1 MIITVRKTDVLNT
14 VINSLYPRRCVLCDK
29 VIEHNRFLCS
39 DCMYVPK
46 HITND
51 ACFKCGVRKS
61 KCRCKTV
68 RYHFKAVVAPFWY
81 EDKIRDAFLK
91 FKFNDATEYVD
102 YFAGE
107 MVKVIKRIYDNILF
121 DAIAYVPTTK
131 KQLHSRGYNQCEIL
145 ANKISDLISVPVE
158 HKALKKLFDNQTQ
171 HTLTREERVQNV
183 RNAYAS
189 GCDLTGKTVLLID
202 DIKSSGATLN
212 ECAKQL
218 LLGGADTVYC
228 AVALLNSSNSDK
240 ELAKPTVKQYT

>member
-1 MIITVRKTDVLNT
+1 MILTVRKTDLLNI
-14 VINSLYPRRCVLCDK
+14 VINSFYPHRCVLCDK
-29 VIEHNRFLCS
+29 VIEQNRFLCS

-46 HITND
+46 HISSD
-51 ACFKCGVRKS
+51 VCFKCGVRKN

-68 RYHFKAVVAPFWY
+68 RYHFRAVVAPFWY
-81 EDKIRDAFLK
+81 EGKIKDAFLK
-91 FKFNDATEYVD
+91 FKFDGATEYAD
-102 YFAGE
+102 YFANE
-107 MVKVIKRIYDNILF
+107 MTKVVKRIYGNITF

-131 KQLHSRGYNQCEIL
+131 KKIHSRGYNQCEVL
-145 ANKISDLISVPVE
+145 ANKISNIISVPIE
-158 HKALKKLFDNQTQ
+158 HKALEKLIDNQTQ

-183 RNAYAS
+183 RNAYAC

-240 ELAKPTVKQYT
+240 ELAKSTVKQYT